1 MKRTRRIEVIRYT
14 RRVMSVGG
22 SDATAAHNSTIDP
35 SIIDIIPDEQE
46 VALPAPEDEDK
57 GTSTSGVVADE
68 IPRRRP
74 NSKLRDLLR
83 LHR

>member
-22 SDATAAHNSTIDP
+22 SDATAVHNSATDLTIVDTVLA
-35 SIIDIIPDEQE
+35 EQD
-46 VALPAPEDEDK
+46 VAPPAPEEEDK
-57 GTSTSGVVADE
+57 VTSTSDVAADGM
-68 IPRRRP
+68 PRGRL

-83 LHR
+83 LRR